1 MGRNNALKY
10 ESTVYWASMRIETCF
25 PVKFTSEIKF
35 ELKSRGQKH
44 ACVVRFGSPS
54 RTFYFRMKSRSM
66 LTWTPIYLLTPVIV
80 NTLAN
85 ANYVKMGN
93 YTF

>member
-1 MGRNNALKY
+1 
-10 ESTVYWASMRIETCF
+10 MRIETCF

-44 ACVVRFGSPS
+44 ACVARFGSPS
-54 RTFYFRMKSRSM
+54 RTSYFRMKSRSM